1 MKNTITA
8 ILFFFAASFMTTG
21 LLAQMPEPV
30 HGKST
35 DQEIQKEDDKPQ
47 DRTYKPEATKENTRS
62 QKGQAHK
69 ADKGNRG
76 NKGKATK
83 NSGCEDRKQ
92 ENARNLEY
100 RDRKEKNNRA
110 VEHETRTRKVELK
123 KEEKYFKKHP
133 IFERRA
139 DARNGKGEK

>member
-1 MKNTITA
+1 MGNQKHSIMKNTITA

-69 ADKGNRG
+69 ADKGN
-76 NKGKATK
+76 AAK

-92 ENARNLEY
+92 ENARHQEY
-100 RDRKEKNNRA
+100 RGHKGKNNR
-110 VEHETRTRKVELK
+110 
-123 KEEKYFKKHP
+123 
-133 IFERRA
+133 
-139 DARNGKGEK
+139 